1 MIEQVATAFASQD
14 YRTAAK
20 LIKQLLK
27 QSPENLWVQFYLGQL
42 QEVSGKH
49 QDAEKMYMQLLRS
62 TNNLKILA
70 QAREGMQRLQDIKQA
85 ETQQV
90 ITQAKFQS
98 GNTEIGVLV
107 LEPVSGETK
116 TQVADKFAQI
126 MHIDPYTAIS
136 VIPNKGWRIYRSA
149 GMEELQFY
157 GKQLKNA
164 GIPCFWVN
172 LSDIRNITVFQ
183 VCYFTE
189 SVNQGNVVCR
199 NALNQ
204 IGILN
209 FDWAEVEQRVLGL
222 IPIFEEGL
230 DFNIRG
236 KLERTT
242 KIENYIHF
250 CDLHL
255 PSRSCILRIYDHGY
269 EFQQGAI
276 LAPLNTQS
284 TMKINWNNLLEWL
297 EKYLPPGRVW
307 SEFAIFT
314 ETILGETEVLHKIP
328 SNMYLF
334 DQEKPKWD
342 PVFHLYSG
350 LAFKRNMS

>member
-1 MIEQVATAFASQD
+1 
-14 YRTAAK
+14 
-20 LIKQLLK
+20 
-27 QSPENLWVQFYLGQL
+27 
-42 QEVSGKH
+42 
-49 QDAEKMYMQLLRS
+49 MQLLRS